1 MNQRILLRR
10 GFGRSCGIIASVS
23 MLTGYAAYHPRRERI
38 DVYNDDHDD
47 DGVPFQNNRFPF
59 NSDRKTL
66 WSRIGSNVAA
76 SCEKKQEGNEGVGLT
91 TVSSAEE
98 QMEKLRQYAATFM
111 KEERRSSAAATKHN
125 DMAHPKS
132 FAAFQKVI
140 ENHEAGSLSYDE
152 CVEEYNHDDH
162 ESSSD
167 GASVTSPP
175 TMQKER
181 NESYV
186 TTKRM
191 YFAKDTLIK
200 SLVRQNRVAI
210 FAMPS
215 STHLGLDISSL
226 LGVPLNDIEVSAF
239 KDGETSI
246 VINDL
251 VRGKEVYLVGSTDS
265 SKALFE
271 LLLSISAMRRSSA
284 KRITAVIPYYGYARQ
299 DRKVIGRREPIGADD
314 VATLLEMQGVDK
326 VMILELHNDSL
337 RGFFPP
343 KIPVDHLLPGPVAA
357 AFFKEEIIGDKEA
370 NDDVNVTVVACHE
383 GQVARA
389 TEFRKVFQKLSG
401 KNVDMAFISKSR
413 SHGKEGAYEPVLVG
427 NVAGRQCIIVSST
440 NYLIYQLRSSFDAF
454 FYTD

>member
-1 MNQRILLRR
+1 
-10 GFGRSCGIIASVS
+10 
-23 MLTGYAAYHPRRERI
+23 MLTGYAAYHPRRERM
-38 DVYNDDHDD
+38 DLYDNHDDDD
-47 DGVPFQNNRFPF
+47 DGVPFQNNRLPIHG
-59 NSDRKTL
+59 DRKNL
-66 WSRIGSNVAA
+66 WSRIGSNVA
-76 SCEKKQEGNEGVGLT
+76 SCEKKQEGNEVVGLA

-111 KEERRSSAAATKHN
+111 KKERGSSSSSAAAAAATKYN
-125 DMAHPKS
+125 GMAHPKS

-140 ENHEAGSLSYDE
+140 ESHEAGSLSYDE
-152 CVEEYNHDDH
+152 GVEEYNHDDD
-162 ESSSD
+162 ESSSNN
-167 GASVTSPP
+167 ASVTSPT

-246 VINDL
+246 VINDV

-271 LLLSISAMRRSSA
+271 LLLSISTMRRSSA

-314 VATLLEMQGVDK
+314 VATMLEMQGVDK

-370 NDDVNVTVVACHE
+370 NDEINVTVVACHE

-389 TEFRKVFQKLSG
+389 TEFRKVFQTLSG

-440 NYLIYQLRSSFDAF
+440 DYPI
-454 FYTD
+454 